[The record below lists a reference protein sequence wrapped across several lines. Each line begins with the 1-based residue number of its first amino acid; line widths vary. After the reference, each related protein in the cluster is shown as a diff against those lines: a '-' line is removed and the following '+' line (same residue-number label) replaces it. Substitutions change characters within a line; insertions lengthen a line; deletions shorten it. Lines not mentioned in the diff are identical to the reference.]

1 MQIIP
6 DISAIIPEP
15 CVATIGFFDGV
26 HTGHRYLIQQV
37 KEIAADKGLRSALV
51 TFPVHPR
58 KVMNADYRPEL
69 LTTAEEKIHLLA
81 ETGVD
86 YCMMLDFTP
95 EISRMSAKEFMTRL
109 LKERYQVKYL
119 VIGYDHRF
127 GHNRS
132 ESFEDYVRY
141 GEEIG
146 MEVIR
151 ARAVTSDIAT
161 SDSQN
166 VPVSSS
172 LIRTLLHQGDVD
184 AAARCLG
191 YEYFLDGTVVGGYQ
205 VGRKIGFPTANLC
218 VDDPEKLIPAD
229 GVYAVWVTLDGST
242 YMGMLNIGMRPTI
255 DNGTNRTIEVNILH
269 FHSDIYNKTI
279 RLTFVKRTRPELKFD
294 TIDALIGQLHKDA
307 EEVEVILRTP

>member
-37 KEIAADKGLRSALV
+37 KEIAAAKGLRSALV

-109 LKERYQVKYL
+109 LKERYQVKFL

-151 ARAVTSDIAT
+151 ARAVTSDIET

-191 YEYFLDGTVVGGYQ
+191 YEYFLNGTVVGGYQ

-229 GVYAVWVTLDGST
+229 GVYAVWVTLDGKT

-255 DNGTNRTIEVNILH
+255 DNGPNRTIEVNILH

-279 RLTFVKRTRPELKFD
+279 RLTFVKQTRPELKFD

-307 EEVEVILRTP
+307 EEVEAILS